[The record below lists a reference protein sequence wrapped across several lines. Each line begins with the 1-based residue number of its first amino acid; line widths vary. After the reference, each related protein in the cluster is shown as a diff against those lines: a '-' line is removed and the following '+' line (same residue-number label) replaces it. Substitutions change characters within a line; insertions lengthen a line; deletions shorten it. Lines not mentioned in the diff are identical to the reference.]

1 MSHTKGEWQVG
12 DYITRNDNKRHLAV
26 WAGFESTVCLVSPK
40 NQETKE
46 DYANAKLIA
55 SAPDLL
61 EALQSIVN
69 YWDTP
74 QNGSIHEHIRFSIGL
89 AEQAIK
95 KATEDEEQH

>member
-55 SAPDLL
+55 AAPDLL
-61 EALQSIVN
+61 DVAKKMRA
-69 YWDTP
+69 YF
-74 QNGSIHEHIRFSIGL
+74 GEHDKTMREHTLFVIADI
-89 AEQAIK
+89 AIK
-95 KATEDEEQH
+95 KATE